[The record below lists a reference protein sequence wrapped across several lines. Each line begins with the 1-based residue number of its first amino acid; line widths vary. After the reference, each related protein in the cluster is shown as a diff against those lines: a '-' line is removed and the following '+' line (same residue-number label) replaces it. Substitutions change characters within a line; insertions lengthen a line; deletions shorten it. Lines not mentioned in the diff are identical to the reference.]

1 MIFHSLNYIFLFL
14 PITLT
19 LYNLS
24 SYNKLKNIILI
35 LSSYVFYAWGNPYL
49 ALLLFSSSIIDFQI
63 GKKIDDAN
71 RILDNNLNSKRTK
84 EIKKRKKYLLII
96 SIFFNIGILF
106 FFKYWN
112 WFFEFNLFIIK
123 IRTKYF

>member
-24 SYNKLKNIILI
+24 PYNKLRNIILI

-96 SIFFNIGILF
+96 SIFF
-106 FFKYWN
+106 
-112 WFFEFNLFIIK
+112 
-123 IRTKYF
+123 